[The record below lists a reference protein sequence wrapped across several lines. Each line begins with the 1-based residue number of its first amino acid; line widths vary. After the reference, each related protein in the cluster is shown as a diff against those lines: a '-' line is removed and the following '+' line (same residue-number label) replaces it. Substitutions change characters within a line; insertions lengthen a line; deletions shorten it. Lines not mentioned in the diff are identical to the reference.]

1 MIRINLLGEKED
13 KRGVYTVQGLLFAS
27 SLLLTFGFCFLIQS
41 KAGSELENMRGEK
54 MTLQSKL
61 SKLKERTKKV
71 EGLETKRLTLKEKL
85 TTIATLKLK
94 KHGPVHILD
103 DLNAAVPDRVWLTSV
118 KQKSGASL
126 EITGI
131 ALDNQT
137 IAQFIKD
144 LEKSDYFQK
153 VEPVVT
159 KQIVF
164 EDVKLKEFTI
174 AAETTTPV
182 KSGAETGAAQTSV
195 SQADA
200 KADIASKKST

>member
-27 SLLLTFGFCFLIQS
+27 SLLLTMGFCFLIQTN
-41 KAGSELENMRGEK
+41 AANELENIRGERT
-54 MTLQSKL
+54 TLTTKL
-61 SKLKERTKKV
+61 AKLKERTKKV
-71 EGLETKRLTLKEKL
+71 EGLEAKRRTLKDKL

-103 DLNAAVPDRVWLTSV
+103 DLNIAVPERVWIVTV
-118 KQKSGASL
+118 KEKTGGAI
-126 EITGI
+126 EIGGV

-164 EDVKLKEFTI
+164 EEVKLKEFTI
-174 AAETTTPV
+174 AAEVVHPV
-182 KSGAETGAAQTSV
+182 KNNPAGKSSPEGSRA
-195 SQADA
+195 A
-200 KADIASKKST
+200 KADQPANPQT